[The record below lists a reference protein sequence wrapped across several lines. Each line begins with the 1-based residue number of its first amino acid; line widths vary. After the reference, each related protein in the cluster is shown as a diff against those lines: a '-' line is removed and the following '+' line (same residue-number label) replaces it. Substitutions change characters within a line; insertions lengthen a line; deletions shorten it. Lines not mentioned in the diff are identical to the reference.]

1 MEETTLENSIRE
13 ESARAIAAI
22 REKEA
27 LEIRR
32 MDDIYAAE
40 TDRFR
45 RQAEADTEARL
56 QQELAKMENRARLE
70 RRKLKLRSVELFIN
84 SLVDEVAKGI
94 RDNPDYKQ
102 FLMDALMGIVKR
114 IPAGVEV
121 RLKPDD
127 LYLEKEIL
135 TAIATTENQQELIIK
150 GDQSIHWGG
159 CLVWDEKG
167 GRLFNNTIERIYF
180 RKSLLVRQKV
190 MKILTD
196 NSPDGK
202 EKNFPVIES

>member
-27 LEIRR
+27 LEIGR
-32 MDDIYAAE
+32 MDDIYAAK
-40 TDRFR
+40 TDDFR

-56 QQELAKMENRARLE
+56 QQELAKMENRAMLE
-70 RRKLKLRSVELFIN
+70 RRKLRLRSVELFIN
-84 SLVDEVAKGI
+84 RMVDEVAKGI
-94 RDNPDYKQ
+94 RDNPHYKQ
-102 FLMDALMGIVKR
+102 FLMDALTGIVKR

-121 RLKPDD
+121 RLHPDD

-135 TAIATTENQQELIIK
+135 TAIGAAEIHQGLIIK
-150 GDQSIHWGG
+150 GDQGIQWGG

-180 RKSLLVRQKV
+180 RKSLLIRQKV
-190 MKILTD
+190 MKVLMD
-196 NSPDGK
+196 NSPVGK
-202 EKNFPVIES
+202 EKNSPVIES